1 VKGRTP
7 RAAADAHP
15 APLLRIHEYNELIA
29 ASARSLRQHERIV
42 RAARLPLTGA
52 SLALLGLVSR
62 HGPLSVGEV
71 ARRVGVAPS
80 TASRQL
86 RPLERHRFIARDAS
100 DADRRVA
107 QLRVTP
113 TGERALARARDVMLN
128 DYEVAL
134 RGWSAQ
140 DRARLGEL
148 LAHLRDDLMCAQVDA
163 RGWSVAKAP
172 RRARAAQ
179 DSSSTSSPGRTRPG
193 VSTLA

>member
-1 VKGRTP
+1 MLELPGRPLLPEATSLSVIIDGSP
-7 RAAADAHP
+7 ALFADAV
-15 APLLRIHEYNELIA
+15 ED
-29 ASARSLRQHERIV
+29 
-42 RAARLPLTGA
+42 
-52 SLALLGLVSR
+52 R
-62 HGPLSVGEV
+62 HHGEV

-140 DRARLGEL
+140 DRARLGVL
-148 LAHLRDDLMCAQVDA
+148 LAHLRDDLLRAQVDA

-172 RRARAAQ
+172 RAKGA
-179 DSSSTSSPGRTRPG
+179 
-193 VSTLA
+193 